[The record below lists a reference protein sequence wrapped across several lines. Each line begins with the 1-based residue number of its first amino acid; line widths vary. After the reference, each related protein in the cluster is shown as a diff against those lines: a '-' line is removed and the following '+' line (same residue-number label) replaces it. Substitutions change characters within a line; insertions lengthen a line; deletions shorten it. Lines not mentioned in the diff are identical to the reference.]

1 MQLWERVCLEIVVF
15 LPQTI
20 LKYSS
25 VTVVLLLINLLSRCS
40 WKNLYRLS
48 DFSAFVLFRILGYR
62 KAVINENLRKSFPEK
77 SGTELRQ
84 IKRRFYTH
92 FTDLVVETIKLSRCS
107 GEEVLERMFMSEES
121 ERHFKELKNGAV
133 VLLGHRGNWEL
144 ANLYI
149 SLRNFIEPVVVYR
162 PLADAGFEDWFRRL
176 RTRFGSTMSPMKKV
190 YEELERERDKP
201 YAVYLVNDQSPNP
214 HTAYWTEFL
223 NQDTG
228 VFRGAEVISRKY
240 ESTVLFADIRT
251 IEGKRGYY
259 EVELKLF
266 TDKPSGLP
274 RNAILENQIRYLE
287 KNILAQPY
295 NWLWSHKRWKHRKP
309 AKLSEEQLPE
319 TSDGWKKAK
328 QNF

>member
-1 MQLWERVCLEIVVF
+1 MR
-15 LPQTI
+15 
-20 LKYSS
+20 
-25 VTVVLLLINLLSRCS
+25 VVLLLINLLSRCS
-40 WKNLYRLS
+40 WNNLYRFS
-48 DFSAFVLFRILGYR
+48 DFAAFVLFRILGYR
-62 KAVINENLRKSFPEK
+62 KAIVNENLRNSFPEK
-77 SGTELRQ
+77 SREELRE

-92 FTDLVVETIKLSRCS
+92 FTDLVIETIKLTRCPP
-107 GEEVLERMFMSEES
+107 EEVLKRMIMSEES
-121 ERHFKELKNGAV
+121 EKHLKELKKGAV

-149 SLRNFIEPVVVYR
+149 SLRNFIEPVVVYK
-162 PLADAGFEDWFRRL
+162 PLADAGFENWFRKL
-176 RTRFGSTMSPMKKV
+176 RTRFGSTMSPMKQV
-190 YEELERERDKP
+190 YEELEKERDKP

-214 HTAYWTEFL
+214 NTAYWTGFL

-240 ESTVLFADIRT
+240 EAAVLFADIRT
-251 IEGKRGYY
+251 IEGRRGYY

-266 TDKPSGLP
+266 TEKPSGLP

-287 KNILAQPY
+287 KNIRAQPH

-309 AKLSEEQLPE
+309 AKLSQEQLPE
-319 TSDGWKKAK
+319 TLDGWKETK